1 MKGQPTRSRGPQT
14 RMHPSDPFTM
24 RWHQWTS
31 LIAASVLLVSLSVGG
46 SGCVRAHAKSVA
58 ETPLEVP
65 APPPRIVEATDPD
78 MPQPV
83 PLPGEPARNP
93 PSRVRQ
99 PAPPRVEAPRPAPEP
114 PKAEPPPVEAAKP
127 AEEQPKPAPPP
138 ATLQTTPTQREVE
151 VERRVRAMLTQAS
164 NDLSHINYQA
174 LNADA
179 KTQYDTAKGF
189 VRQAEDALRAKNLN
203 FASNLADKAAT
214 LAAQLSGR

>member
-1 MKGQPTRSRGPQT
+1 MIGEKTATRSAQT
-14 RMHPSDPFTM
+14 RTESADPL
-24 RWHQWTS
+24 TS
-31 LIAASVLLVSLSVGG
+31 RRYRSTSVLFVFALSLSVTG
-46 SGCVRAHAKSVA
+46 SACIRAHAKTVA

-65 APPPRIVEATDPD
+65 APPPRIVEASDPD

-83 PLPGEPARNP
+83 SLPGEPARNA

-99 PAPPRVEAPRPAPEP
+99 SPPRVEAPRPAPEP
-114 PKAEPPPVEAAKP
+114 PRPEPAPVEAAKP
-127 AEEQPKPAPPP
+127 PEEQPKPAQPP

-151 VERRVRAMLTQAS
+151 VERRVRAMLTQAT

-179 KTQYDTAKGF
+179 RTQYDTAKGF

-214 LAAQLSGR
+214 LATQLSGR